1 MFFNINIF
9 DISVFGAKLQ
19 IYFDMCK
26 FFCTFVPFFSKKTK
40 KMAKLL
46 IIDDERGIRNTLRE
60 ILADEGYEVEVAENG
75 KQGLEMAQAKA
86 YDLIFSDIKMPEMD
100 GMEVLKA
107 LKNGENDENG
117 DAALN
122 GEVPI
127 VMITGHGDVETAV
140 QALKAGAYDFLVKP
154 LDLNRIL
161 ITTKNAL
168 ESKNLR
174 QETKQLRKKVA
185 AKGATMVGE
194 SAAIQRVREIIDKV
208 APTEARVLIT
218 GPNGTGKEVVA
229 HLIHENSA
237 RANGP
242 MVEVNCAAIPSEL
255 IESELFGHMKGS
267 FTGAVKDRAGKFE
280 QADGG
285 TLFLDEIGDMSLA
298 AQTKVLR
305 ALQESEIT
313 RVGSDKA
320 IKVNVRV
327 LAATNKDLQKEI
339 EAGNF
344 REDLFHRLNV
354 IPIAVPALN
363 DRIEDIPLLV
373 SHFAEQICGE
383 QGIAVKEFEPAA
395 IKALQQIQ
403 WTGNIRQLRNVVERL
418 IILAGAK
425 ITKEDVEAYA

>member
-1 MFFNINIF
+1 
-9 DISVFGAKLQ
+9 
-19 IYFDMCK
+19 
-26 FFCTFVPFFSKKTK
+26 
-40 KMAKLL
+40 MAKLL

-60 ILADEGYEVEVAENG
+60 ILADEGHDVDVAENG
-75 KQGLEMAQAKA
+75 KQGLDMAQNKA
-86 YDLIFSDIKMPEMD
+86 YDLIYSDIKMPEMD
-100 GMEVLKA
+100 GLELLA
-107 LKNGENDENG
+107 AIKNQHTDDFESADCP
-117 DAALN
+117 
-122 GEVPI
+122 V

-140 QALKAGAYDFLVKP
+140 QALKMGAYDFLLKP

-168 ESKNLR
+168 ESKSLK
-174 QETKQLRKKVA
+174 QETKQLRKRVA
-185 AKGATMVGE
+185 SKGPQMIGE
-194 SAAIQRVREIIDKV
+194 SAAITRVREIINKV

-327 LAATNKDLQKEI
+327 LAATNKDLAKEI
-339 EAGNF
+339 AAGNF

-354 IPIAVPALN
+354 IPIQVPALN

-373 SHFAEQICGE
+373 EHFTAQICAE
-383 QGIAVKEFEPAA
+383 QGIAPKSFEPDA
-395 IKALQQIQ
+395 IKALQAKQ

-418 IILAGAK
+418 IILAGSK
-425 ITKEDVEAYA
+425 ITKEDVDLYA

>member
-1 MFFNINIF
+1 MFYNINCSSIH
-9 DISVFGAKLQ
+9 IFGAKLQ
-19 IYFDMCK
+19 NYFDMCK
-26 FFCTFVPFFSKKTK
+26 FFCNFAAFFKKRVHF
-40 KMAKLL
+40 MAKIL

-60 ILADEGYEVEVAENG
+60 ILADEGYEVDVAENG

-86 YDLIFSDIKMPEMD
+86 YDLIFTDIKMPEMD
-100 GMEVLKA
+100 GIELLTA
-107 LKNGENDENG
+107 LKSGEE
-117 DAALN
+117 AI
-122 GEVPI
+122 ETPV
-127 VMITGHGDVETAV
+127 VMISGHGDVETAV
-140 QALKAGAYDFLVKP
+140 QALKIGAYDFLLKP

-168 ESKNLR
+168 ESKNLK

-185 AKGATMVGE
+185 AKGLQMIGE
-194 SAAIQRVREIIDKV
+194 SAAITRVREIIDKV

-229 HLIHENSA
+229 HMIHENSA

-320 IKVNVRV
+320 IKVYVRV

-363 DRIEDIPLLV
+363 DRLEDIPLLV
-373 SHFAEQICGE
+373 DYFTEQICAE
-383 QGIAVKEFEPAA
+383 QGIALKTFDKEA
-395 IKALQQIQ
+395 IKALQTKN

-418 IILAGAK
+418 IILAGNK
-425 ITKEDVEAYA
+425 ITAEDVNLYA

>member
-1 MFFNINIF
+1 M
-9 DISVFGAKLQ
+9 
-19 IYFDMCK
+19 
-26 FFCTFVPFFSKKTK
+26 SKI
-40 KMAKLL
+40 L
-46 IIDDERGIRNTLRE
+46 IIDDERGIRNTLKE
-60 ILADEGYEVEVAENG
+60 ILADEGHEVEVAENG
-75 KQGLEMAQAKA
+75 MQGLEMAQAKA

-100 GMEVLKA
+100 GMEFLAK
-107 LKNGENDENG
+107 LKNGENDAN
-117 DAALN
+117 DAN
-122 GEVPI
+122 GECPV

-140 QALKAGAYDFLVKP
+140 QALKLGAYDFLLKP

-168 ESKNLR
+168 ESKSLK

-185 AKGATMVGE
+185 AKGPQMIGE
-194 SAAIQRVREIIDKV
+194 SAAIARVRDIINKV

-339 EAGNF
+339 AEGNF

-354 IPIAVPALN
+354 IPVAVPALN

-373 SHFAEQICGE
+373 NYFVEQICDE
-383 QGIAVKEFEPAA
+383 QGIAKKTFDEGAV
-395 IKALQQIQ
+395 KALQQKQ

-425 ITKEDVEAYA
+425 ITKEDVELYA

>member
-1 MFFNINIF
+1 MLYNIICYLLI
-9 DISVFGAKLQ
+9 ISAAKLQ
-19 IYFDMCK
+19 NYFDMCK
-26 FFCTFVPFFSKKTK
+26 FFRIFAAFFEILLLF
-40 KMAKLL
+40 MAKII

-60 ILADEGYEVEVAENG
+60 ILADEGHEVEVAENG

-100 GMEVLKA
+100 GLELLKA
-107 LKNGENDENG
+107 LKEGEET
-117 DAALN
+117 A
-122 GEVPI
+122 ETPV
-127 VMITGHGDVETAV
+127 VMISGHGDVETAV
-140 QALKAGAYDFLVKP
+140 QALKMGAYDFLLKP

-168 ESKNLR
+168 ESKNLK
-174 QETKQLRKKVA
+174 QETKQLRRKVV

-194 SAAIQRVREIIDKV
+194 SAAIMRVREIINKV

-229 HLIHENSA
+229 HLIHEGSA
-237 RANGP
+237 RANAP
-242 MVEVNCAAIPSEL
+242 MIEVNCAAIPSEL

-298 AQTKVLR
+298 AQTKLLR

-339 EAGNF
+339 AEGNF

-373 SHFAEQICGE
+373 AHFAELICGE
-383 QGIAVKEFEPAA
+383 QGIAVKEFEPQA
-395 IKALQQIQ
+395 IKALQSKD

-418 IILAGAK
+418 IILAGPK
-425 ITKEDVEAYA
+425 ITKEDVELYA

>member
-1 MFFNINIF
+1 
-9 DISVFGAKLQ
+9 
-19 IYFDMCK
+19 
-26 FFCTFVPFFSKKTK
+26 
-40 KMAKLL
+40 MAKLL

-60 ILADEGYEVEVAENG
+60 ILADEGHDVEVAENG
-75 KQGLEMAQAKA
+75 KQGLEMARAKA
-86 YDLIFSDIKMPEMD
+86 FDLIFSDIKMPEMD
-100 GMEVLKA
+100 GIELLTA
-107 LKNGENDENG
+107 LKSGEE
-117 DAALN
+117 AIETPL
-122 GEVPI
+122 
-127 VMITGHGDVETAV
+127 VMISGHGDVETAV
-140 QALKAGAYDFLVKP
+140 QALKLGAYDFLLKP

-174 QETKQLRKKVA
+174 QETKQLRKKII
-185 AKGATMVGE
+185 AKGAQMIGE
-194 SAAIQRVREIIDKV
+194 SAAITHVREIIDKV

-218 GPNGTGKEVVA
+218 GQNGTGKEVVA
-229 HLIHENSA
+229 HMIHEQSA

-327 LAATNKDLQKEI
+327 LAATNKDLSKEI
-339 EAGNF
+339 AEGNF

-354 IPIAVPALN
+354 IPIHVPALN

-373 SHFAEQICGE
+373 DYFSAQICEE
-383 QGIAVKEFEPAA
+383 QGIALKNFEPAA
-395 IKALQQIQ
+395 IKALQAKQ

-425 ITKEDVEAYA
+425 ITAEDVDLYA

>member
-1 MFFNINIF
+1 
-9 DISVFGAKLQ
+9 
-19 IYFDMCK
+19 
-26 FFCTFVPFFSKKTK
+26 
-40 KMAKLL
+40 MAKIL
-46 IIDDERGIRNTLRE
+46 IIDDERGIRNALRE
-60 ILADEGYEVEVAENG
+60 ILADEGHNVDVAENG
-75 KQGLEMAQAKA
+75 KQGLQMASQLA
-86 YDLIFSDIKMPEMD
+86 YDLIYSDIKMPEMD
-100 GMEVLKA
+100 GIEVLSA
-107 LKNGENDENG
+107 IKNTGEYANQNTPISSAET
-117 DAALN
+117 
-122 GEVPI
+122 PI

-140 QALKAGAYDFLVKP
+140 QALKLGAYDFLQKP

-168 ESKNLR
+168 ESKQLR

-185 AKGATMVGE
+185 AKGPQMIGE
-194 SAAIQRVREIIDKV
+194 STAINRVRAIIDKV

-229 HLIHENSA
+229 HLIHQQSQ
-237 RANGP
+237 RANAP

-267 FTGAVKDRAGKFE
+267 FTGAVKDRSGKFE

-305 ALQESEIT
+305 ALQENEIT
-313 RVGSDKA
+313 RVGSDKS

-327 LAATNKDLQKEI
+327 LAATNKNLQAEI
-339 EAGNF
+339 EKGNF

-354 IPIAVPALN
+354 IPIHIPALK
-363 DRIEDIPLLV
+363 DRLEDIPLLV
-373 SHFAEQICGE
+373 QYFAEQICQE
-383 QGIAVKEFEPAA
+383 QGIATKSFEPEA
-395 IKALQQIQ
+395 IKALQQLD

-418 IILAGAK
+418 IILAGSN
-425 ITKEDVEAYA
+425 ITKEDIELFA

>member
-1 MFFNINIF
+1 
-9 DISVFGAKLQ
+9 
-19 IYFDMCK
+19 
-26 FFCTFVPFFSKKTK
+26 
-40 KMAKLL
+40 MAKIL

-60 ILADEGYEVEVAENG
+60 ILADEGHDVEVAENG

-86 YDLIFSDIKMPEMD
+86 YDLIYSDIKMPEMD
-100 GMEVLKA
+100 GIELLTA
-107 LKNGENDENG
+107 LKSGE
-117 DAALN
+117 
-122 GEVPI
+122 EVIETPV
-127 VMITGHGDVETAV
+127 VMISGHGDVETAV
-140 QALKAGAYDFLVKP
+140 QALKLGAYDFLLKP

-168 ESKNLR
+168 ESKSLR
-174 QETKQLRKKVA
+174 QETRQLRKKVA
-185 AKGATMVGE
+185 AKGMQMIGE
-194 SAAIQRVREIIDKV
+194 SAAVTRVREIIEKV

-229 HLIHENSA
+229 HLIHQNSA

-327 LAATNKDLQKEI
+327 LAATNKNLAEEI
-339 EAGNF
+339 KAGNF

-373 SHFAEQICGE
+373 DFFAGQICSE
-383 QGIAVKEFEPAA
+383 QGIALKAFEPAA
-395 IKALQQIQ
+395 IKALQGKQ

-425 ITKEDVEAYA
+425 ITAADVELYA

>member
-1 MFFNINIF
+1 MHPNLI
-9 DISVFGAKLQ
+9 G
-19 IYFDMCK
+19 
-26 FFCTFVPFFSKKTK
+26 
-40 KMAKLL
+40 MARLL
-46 IIDDERGIRNTLRE
+46 IIDDERGIRNTLKE
-60 ILADEGYEVEVAENG
+60 ILTDEGYEVDVAENG

-100 GMEVLKA
+100 GLELLTKIGDLKLEIEDFA
-107 LKNGENDENG
+107 SAE
-117 DAALN
+117 AP
-122 GEVPI
+122 V

-140 QALKAGAYDFLVKP
+140 QALKAGAYDFLLKP

-168 ESKNLR
+168 ENKNLK
-174 QETKQLRKKVA
+174 QETKILRKKVQNNGLQMIG
-185 AKGATMVGE
+185 K
-194 SAAIQRVREIIDKV
+194 SAAITRVREIIDKV

-229 HLIHENSA
+229 HLIHEQSS

-313 RVGSDKA
+313 RVGSDKS

-327 LAATNKDLQKEI
+327 LAATNKDLAKEI
-339 EAGNF
+339 EKGNF

-363 DRIEDIPLLV
+363 ERLEDIPLLV
-373 SHFAEQICGE
+373 EFFTEQICAE
-383 QGIAVKEFEPAA
+383 QGIAKKTFDDKA
-395 IKALQQIQ
+395 IKALQNKD

-425 ITKEDVEAYA
+425 ITKEDVDLYA